1 MELSGQKFFDAS
13 LAINPL
19 SDDLK
24 ILSALPAC
32 KGVVLFADEN
42 NTSIQ
47 ILVTSNIRSLV
58 RNRLFSLQP
67 DEPTKRARLDE
78 IVKKV
83 YYSCCYCDFAS
94 SLKHYRAAKHL
105 FPQNY
110 EELVTLPKLAFLRI
124 DLEAKWPS
132 FSVANKTAQ
141 SEGVKFF
148 GPFAN
153 RKDALGF
160 KDAVEQGFLLCRRPD
175 LVDNERKAS
184 KCPYLQMGICPAPCV
199 GKISKAEYL
208 EQIANA
214 VSAVGGAADEQIEKL
229 EDKMR
234 QLAASMRYEEA
245 EVLKKQLALIERLGD
260 KKFKWVCDLN
270 DFAVLHID
278 KWAKVKVP
286 KKRKKE
292 QTYCAFL
299 ITAGRIYEF
308 DSFRMEQ
315 LDKLAEQVEQVEQV
329 EQKISS
335 ASGALVNEEFLLAG
349 FGLYRGKTSGLWI
362 DCQKGGMEAKKIR
375 EAIEQ
380 KFGVG
385 GNH

>member
-1 MELSGQKFFDAS
+1 MNLSAQNFFDAS

-24 ILSALPAC
+24 ILSELPAC
-32 KGVVLFADEN
+32 KGVVLFADGAD
-42 NTSIQ
+42 TPIQ

-67 DEPTKRARLDE
+67 DEPTRRARLDE
-78 IVKKV
+78 IVRKV

-94 SLKHYRAAKHL
+94 SLKHYRVAKVL

-124 DLEAKWPS
+124 DLNATWPN
-132 FSVANKTAQ
+132 FSVVNKTPQA
-141 SEGVKFF
+141 EGVKFF

-153 RKDALGF
+153 RRDTLGF
-160 KDAVEQGFLLCRRPD
+160 KDAIEQGFLLCRRPD
-175 LVDNERKAS
+175 LVDDETKAS

-199 GKISKAEYL
+199 GKISKDEYL
-208 EQIANA
+208 EQIVNA
-214 VSAVGGAADEQIEKL
+214 VSAATGEANEQIKKL
-229 EDKMR
+229 EEMMR
-234 QLAASMRYEEA
+234 QLAVSMRYEVA
-245 EVLKKQLALIERLGD
+245 EVLKKQLGSAERLKD

-278 KWAKVKVP
+278 KWAKIKVP

-299 ITAGRIYEF
+299 ITAGKIFEF
-308 DSFRMEQ
+308 DSFAVEQ
-315 LDKLAEQVEQVEQV
+315 LGELAEQVEE
-329 EQKISS
+329 KISS
-335 ASGALVNEEFLLAG
+335 KSGALINEEFLLAG
-349 FGLYRGKTSGLWI
+349 FGLYRGKTSGVWL
-362 DCQKGGMEAKKIR
+362 DCRTGVGLEKIAA
-375 EAIEQ
+375 AIEQ
-380 KFGVG
+380 KFGDA
-385 GNH
+385 GNQ